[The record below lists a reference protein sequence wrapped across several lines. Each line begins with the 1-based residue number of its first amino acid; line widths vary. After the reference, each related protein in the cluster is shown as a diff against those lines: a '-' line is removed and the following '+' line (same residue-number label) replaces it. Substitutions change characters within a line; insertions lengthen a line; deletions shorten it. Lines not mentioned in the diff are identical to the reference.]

1 MRRSIFYV
9 YSGIYELRSKHS
21 LTIYYMDQ
29 EKSFLSF
36 NHSIVSFKVSETF
49 SLSDTLTSCT
59 VQQFESALMFAM
71 TLVTFEKSLTDD
83 YARKHLCAQ
92 QFIDVE
98 QKHKAEYSA
107 LQSDYLSKLTAS
119 LNPLITKI
127 SDLETSHLAT
137 VEQVKKEY
145 ELRLK
150 ALQKEKAAAE
160 SESTSFKT
168 ELESTCRREE
178 KALRKRVSELEIE
191 LHAASQTEHTIR
203 ERCQHE
209 SDRLLEAIERKNAE
223 LLQVKQDALDKRES
237 ALARKEHDVQVKLQ
251 RAVSSVFRGQDG
263 EAYFGSLVKEKKGW
277 HLENTSKIPH
287 SCDYASTILNTP
299 VFFELKNYGSAA
311 VKHDEV
317 TKFLR
322 DMKEHPEVLVGV
334 FISLNTGISGKGAS
348 TPISIDW
355 VHENQCVVYIQ
366 SLSDLD
372 IDHVLSLIEQIVH
385 ITNIFNRNMSM
396 KDIKEDEM
404 VYQQRINRAKVF
416 LDQSIARGNKLMKRI
431 ITDKRAQIEAIEIS
445 TNYVLSELKHQH
457 ADIVSSIDTLLGT
470 YTEIDDDIPK
480 LIDAVSLPMP
490 VKKSRKKPENKVEA
504 API

>member
-1 MRRSIFYV
+1 MRRSIFNLF
-9 YSGIYELRSKHS
+9 SGLYELRSKHS
-21 LTIYYMDQ
+21 LTIYYMEQ

-36 NHSIVSFKVSETF
+36 IHNIISFKVSETF

-98 QKHKAEYSA
+98 QKHKAETTA
-107 LQSDYLSKLTAS
+107 LQSEYLNKLSSS
-119 LNPLITKI
+119 LSPLISKI
-127 SDLETSHLAT
+127 SDLEASHQVT

-145 ELRLK
+145 EVRLK

-160 SESTSFKT
+160 SESSAFKAD
-168 ELESTCRREE
+168 LESACKREE

-191 LHAASQTEHTIR
+191 LHAASQTEHSIR
-203 ERCQHE
+203 ERCKHE

-223 LLQVKQDALDKRES
+223 LLQVKQEALDKREQ
-237 ALARKEHDVQVKLQ
+237 AIARNEQELQVKLQ
-251 RAVSSVFRGQDG
+251 RAASSVFRGQDG
-263 EAYFGSLVKEKKGW
+263 EAYFGSIVKEKKGW
-277 HLENTSKIPH
+277 SLENTSKIPH
-287 SCDYASTILNTP
+287 SCDYSSVILNTP
-299 VFFELKNYGSAA
+299 IFFELKNYGSAA
-311 VKHDEV
+311 VKHHEV
-317 TKFLR
+317 IKFLR

-334 FISLNTGISGKGAS
+334 FISLNTGISGKLPS

-385 ITNIFNRNMSM
+385 ITNIFNKNMAM
-396 KDIKEDEM
+396 KDVKEDETA
-404 VYQQRINRAKVF
+404 YQQRIDRAKVF
-416 LDQSIARGNKLMKRI
+416 LDQTITRGNKLMKRI

-457 ADIVSSIDTLLGT
+457 ADIASSIDTLLGT

-480 LIDAVSLPMP
+480 LIDAVAVLPI
-490 VKKSRKKPENKVEA
+490 KKPRKKAEPKVEA